1 MNDSLEEKVMDR
13 RKLVAG
19 LMVLAASMLM
29 LAGTASAHN
38 AVVPAG
44 AAPTAPAEC
53 KITSLPSFVAQGE
66 FETNATV
73 ADVIEVS
80 CNPEQYSAG
89 AEVTIV
95 AAQLYSRCHELTW
108 YDANDQGYGYKT
120 GSGPSFQ
127 VHLDVDG
134 NANVALIAGPNCMVG
149 ESLISVDEN
158 EPPFNT
164 FTSAFKVLP
173 AVDTTPGLYLTPSEQ
188 VEDAYSSG
196 VITIAQAEFK
206 EASEAY
212 VRLGYEQLAD
222 RCQNDPGARL
232 INEHRYEYVGNEE
245 TTRAI
250 QLDNNGNGFALLVGD
265 SSCASG
271 PSLIEADLEQAPF
284 TTFASD
290 FTTLSPRVR

>member
-1 MNDSLEEKVMDR
+1 MDR

-19 LMVLAASMLM
+19 LMVLAASLLM
-29 LAGTASAHN
+29 LTGTASAHS
-38 AVVPAG
+38 AVVPA
-44 AAPTAPAEC
+44 APVNSGEC
-53 KITSLPSFVAQGE
+53 HIKTLPSFVAQGE
-66 FETNATV
+66 FSTSAMV

-80 CNPEQYSAG
+80 CDPEKYSAG

-108 YDANDQGYGYKT
+108 YDPNDQGYGYKT

-158 EPPFNT
+158 EPPFET
-164 FTSAFKVLP
+164 FTESFKVLP
-173 AVDTTPGLYLTPSEQ
+173 ATDTEPGLTMLPSEQ

-196 VITIAQAEFK
+196 VITIAEAEF
-206 EASEAY
+206 ERASEQY

-222 RCQNDPGARL
+222 RCQSGVGAHVITQTRED
-232 INEHRYEYVGNEE
+232 ITWEEE
-245 TTRAI
+245 TLKAI
-250 QLDNNGNGFALLVGD
+250 HLDNNGNGFALLVGD
-265 SSCASG
+265 DSCASG
-271 PSLIEADLEQAPF
+271 PSLIEADLESSPF
-284 TTFASD
+284 TTYTAD
-290 FTTLSPRVR
+290 FTTLSPRVRF